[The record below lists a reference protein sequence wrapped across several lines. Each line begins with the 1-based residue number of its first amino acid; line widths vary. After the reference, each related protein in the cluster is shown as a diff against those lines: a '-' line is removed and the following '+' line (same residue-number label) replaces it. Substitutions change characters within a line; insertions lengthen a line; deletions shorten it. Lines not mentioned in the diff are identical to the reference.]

1 MKGVIWLLFLVPF
14 VSFSQERR
22 ERQTNNLLVDSL
34 RNQIIHITND
44 SLIRL
49 DANNLKVLAIQKIL
63 RPKSLHSF
71 RPIIKENKLIF
82 VDKHGGDVFELTEK
96 DSLAR
101 IDNSDIKNFL
111 IGSSIFIKNDTLFRH
126 GGYGYWSIS
135 NFFIYLDNTTNQWEI
150 YNISNTSS
158 KAKAVRNHLSI
169 DTGDEFY
176 FFGGQ
181 SITHNGGRDYFSNN
195 EVWSFN
201 FKTKD
206 WHFLGKSKANF
217 SDSDPDSFF
226 IIDKSIYIINA
237 LGRLYRVDV
246 LENELT
252 EFKIYPF
259 IYLFKNYV
267 NPVFYKDHL
276 YYLNKKG
283 IVKKVAFKTL
293 SNKVLKTTAFYQK
306 KKGYSSLLII
316 VGFVFLCFLL
326 IAVYAYLK
334 LRNTIVISKNG
345 LKYKTMFIQFDRDA
359 ISIIKLVIIKE
370 VEFSVITELVRKE
383 HLSKIQ
389 NERIRNQYLEDINL
403 KIKLLTGFKS
413 NFLIISKSSFDA
425 RYKSVIFNKMDYG
438 KIMKYSHNKYVT
450 LLRYI

>member
-14 VSFSQERR
+14 VSFSQEKSNG
-22 ERQTNNLLVDSL
+22 ETNNLLVDSL
-34 RNQIIHITND
+34 RNQIIHITSD

-49 DANNLKVLAIQKIL
+49 DANNLKVLAKQKIL
-63 RPKSLHSF
+63 RPKRLISF
-71 RPIIKENKLIF
+71 SPIIKENKLIF
-82 VDKHGGDVFELTEK
+82 IDRQGGGVFELTEK

-126 GGYGYWSIS
+126 GGYGYWSSS
-135 NFFIYLDNTTNQWEI
+135 NFFIYLDNATKEWEI

-158 KAKAVRNHLSI
+158 KARAVHSHLSI

-176 FFGGQ
+176 FFGG
-181 SITHNGGRDYFSNN
+181 SGLHNNGVRDSFSND

-201 FKTKD
+201 FKTKE
-206 WHFLGKSKANF
+206 WHFLGKSKTDFGSYPAN
-217 SDSDPDSFF
+217 F

-246 LENELT
+246 VENELT
-252 EFKIYPF
+252 EFKINPF
-259 IYLFKNYV
+259 IYLFQIDV
-267 NPVFYKDHL
+267 SPVFYKDHL

-283 IVKKVAFKTL
+283 IVKKAAFKTL
-293 SNKVLKTTAFYQK
+293 SNKVLKTTTFYEK
-306 KKGYSSLLII
+306 EKGYNSLLISA
-316 VGFVFLCFLL
+316 GFVFLCLLL
-326 IAVYAYLK
+326 IVVYEYLK
-334 LRNTIVISKNG
+334 LRSSLVISKNG
-345 LKYKTMFIQFDRDA
+345 LKYKSKFVQLDGVA
-359 ISIIKLVIIKE
+359 IAIIELVIIKE

-389 NERIRNQYLEDINL
+389 NERNRNQYLEDINL

-413 NFLIISKSSFDA
+413 NFLIISKSTFDA
-425 RYKSVIFNKMDYG
+425 RYKSVIFNKMDYEQIL
-438 KIMKYSHNKYVT
+438 K
-450 LLRYI
+450 